1 MNKFK
6 IPEATLN
13 RKSHM
18 QTMNVELQSKVACP
32 RCKSDA
38 GYYCETA
45 KGDKSPFYHQA
56 RFDKYIRTATKQKA

>member
-1 MNKFK
+1 
-6 IPEATLN
+6 
-13 RKSHM
+13 M

-45 KGDKSPFYHQA
+45 NGDKSPYYHQA
-56 RFDKYIRTATKQKA
+56 RFEMYIRTATKQKG